1 MRKRNLENTLFSF
14 LDVISCGFGA
24 IVMLILIYKFE
35 PNETTSES
43 SDNYFELIEELDLL
57 KSQNIVLTKT
67 YNNLKQDNELL
78 NSEITKQNKI
88 LKQNQEILLTAAK
101 EQDDLLDSIEA
112 LNLLKDNLQSFSIKK
127 KKKKLLEI
135 KRWEESQLIV
145 IM

>member
-1 MRKRNLENTLFSF
+1 M
-14 LDVISCGFGA
+14 
-24 IVMLILIYKFE
+24 
-35 PNETTSES
+35 
-43 SDNYFELIEELDLL
+43 
-57 KSQNIVLTKT
+57 
-67 YNNLKQDNELL
+67 

-101 EQDDLLDSIEA
+101 EQDDSLDSIEA
-112 LNLLKDNLQSFSIKK
+112 LNLVKDNLQSFSI